1 MLAALLGTM
10 ARPREGAH
18 GGRSGRGL
26 AAPASALGGRHRWL
40 VASSERSRRRWLVA
54 PAGITRVRP
63 TVASGFGGPAGQGHG
78 RGSQWWAG
86 YSGRA
91 ACPRPWR
98 PGGLLVA

>member
-26 AAPASALGGRHRWL
+26 AAPASAPGGRHRWL

-54 PAGITRVRP
+54 P
-63 TVASGFGGPAGQGHG
+63 SGHYKNAADRGQWLRWPG
-78 RGSQWWAG
+78 
-86 YSGRA
+86 
-91 ACPRPWR
+91 R
-98 PGGLLVA
+98 PGAWAWLPVVGRL